1 VLAGLQEK
9 LNMGNEASF
18 MAGSALAGGVARYGE
33 TCGALTGALMAIGM
47 AAGRKR
53 IEDVDAYQACMEL
66 AYEVREKFLE
76 RVGHTLCAEIHK
88 ILLGRTYHL
97 YDEEDRERFHED
109 GGHERTGCPGVC
121 GKAAR
126 IAAEIILREQEKT
139 NE

>member
-1 VLAGLQEK
+1 LQEK
-9 LNMGNEASF
+9 LEIGNETSF
-18 MAGSALAGGVARYGE
+18 MAGSALAAGVARHGE
-33 TCGALTGALMAIGM
+33 TCGALTGALMALGM
-47 AAGRKR
+47 VAGRKR

-88 ILLGRTYHL
+88 ILLGRSYRL
-97 YDEEDRERFHED
+97 YDDEDRERFHED
-109 GGHERTGCPGVC
+109 GGHGRTACPGVC

-126 IAAEIILREQEKT
+126 IAAEIILREQEKS